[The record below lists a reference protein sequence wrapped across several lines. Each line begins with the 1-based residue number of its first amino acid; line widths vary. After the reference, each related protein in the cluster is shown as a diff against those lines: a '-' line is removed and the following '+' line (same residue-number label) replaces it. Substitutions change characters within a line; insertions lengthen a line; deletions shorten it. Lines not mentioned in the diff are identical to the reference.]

1 MKFSIDRTKFVN
13 QTTNV
18 QRAISTKT
26 TIPILTGMKLDLTE
40 SGLTITGSNSD
51 ISITAFISKE
61 DSDNDLN
68 IESTGSIVLPAR
80 FFNEIIKKLPGDNFE
95 LEVLNNNQ
103 TLITSGVSEFT
114 INGLDANNYPHLPEV
129 ETDNQLTFPTDLFKE
144 VVNQT
149 VIAVSNQESRP
160 VLTGVNFIINSEGL
174 TLVATDSHRL
184 SQRKINITSDE
195 EYNLIIPGKS
205 LTELVRTIS
214 DSVKEIKMSISENQV
229 LYSFDNVMFYSRLLD
244 GRYPETDRLIPEDSN
259 TRLTFDTSSLLAS
272 VERASLLS
280 HESRNNVIKL
290 EIKSAD
296 KKATLYGNSPE
307 VGTVEEVLDFENLDG
322 EDLDISFNPDYL
334 KDALRSFGSNTMI
347 EMSFTSPLHPFTL
360 RPVDDKENFVQL
372 ITPVRTF

>member
-1 MKFSIDRTKFVN
+1 MKFSIDRTKFIN
-13 QTTNV
+13 QTSNV

-26 TIPILTGMKLDLTE
+26 TIPILTGMKLDLSE

-51 ISITAFISKE
+51 ISITAFIDKN
-61 DSDNDLN
+61 DSDNDLK

-95 LEVLNNNQ
+95 LEVLSNNQ
-103 TLITSGVSEFT
+103 TLIKSGVSEFT
-114 INGLDANNYPHLPEV
+114 INGLDAINYPHLPDV
-129 ETDNQLTFPTDLFKE
+129 ETDNQLSLPTDVFKE

-149 VIAVSNQESRP
+149 VIAVSTQESRP
-160 VLTGVNFIINSEGL
+160 VLTGVNFLISNEGL
-174 TLVATDSHRL
+174 TAVATDSHRL

-195 EYNLIIPGKS
+195 DYNLIIPGKS

-214 DSVKEIKMSISENQV
+214 DTVKEISMSISENQV
-229 LYSFDNVMFYSRLLD
+229 LFSFDNIRFYSRLLD
-244 GRYPETDRLIPEDSN
+244 GRYPETDRLIPDDSN
-259 TRLTFDTSSLLAS
+259 TKLTFDSSNLLAS

-280 HESRNNVIKL
+280 HESRNNFIKL
-290 EIKSAD
+290 EIKAVD

-307 VGTVEEVLDFENLDG
+307 VGTVEEVLDFDNLEGD
-322 EDLDISFNPDYL
+322 DLEISFNPDYL
-334 KDALRSFGSNTMI
+334 KDALRSFGSNTTI

-360 RPVDDKENFVQL
+360 RPVEDRDNFVQL

>member
-51 ISITAFISKE
+51 ISITAFISSS
-61 DSDNDLN
+61 DADNDLK

-114 INGLDANNYPHLPEV
+114 INGLDAGNYPHLPDV

-229 LYSFDNVMFYSRLLD
+229 LFSFDNVMFYSRLLD

-259 TRLTFDTSSLLAS
+259 TKLTFDTSNLLAS

-290 EIKSAD
+290 EIKSDD

-307 VGTVEEVLDFENLDG
+307 VGTVEEVLDFEDLDG
-322 EDLDISFNPDYL
+322 DDLDISFNPDYL
-334 KDALRSFGSNTMI
+334 KDALRSFGSNTTI

-360 RPVDDKENFVQL
+360 RPVDDKDNFVQL

>member
-1 MKFSIDRTKFVN
+1 MKFSIDRSKFVN

-51 ISITAFISKE
+51 ISITSFISADE
-61 DSDNDLN
+61 SDNDLK

-129 ETDNQLTFPTDLFKE
+129 ETDNQLVFPTDLFKE

-160 VLTGVNFIINSEGL
+160 VLTGVNFIINNEGL

-184 SQRKINITSDE
+184 SQRKIDITSEE

-214 DSVKEIKMSISENQV
+214 DSVKEISMSISENQV
-229 LYSFDNVMFYSRLLD
+229 LFSFDNVMFYSRLLD

-259 TRLTFDTSSLLAS
+259 TRLTFDTSNLLAS

-290 EIKSAD
+290 EIKSAN

-334 KDALRSFGSNTMI
+334 KDALRSFGSNTTI

-360 RPVDDKENFVQL
+360 RPVDDKDNFVQL

>member
-1 MKFSIDRTKFVN
+1 MKFSIDRSKFIN
-13 QTTNV
+13 QTSNV

-26 TIPILTGMKLDLTE
+26 TIPILTGMKLDLSE

-51 ISITAFISKE
+51 ISITSFISK
-61 DSDNDLN
+61 DDNDNDLK

-103 TLITSGVSEFT
+103 TLIKSGVSEFT
-114 INGLDANNYPHLPEV
+114 INGLDAVNYPHLPEV
-129 ETDNQLTFPTDLFKE
+129 ETDNQLVLPTDVFKE

-149 VIAVSNQESRP
+149 VIAVSTQESRP
-160 VLTGVNFIINSEGL
+160 VLTGVNFLITSEGL
-174 TLVATDSHRL
+174 TAVATDSHRL

-195 EYNLIIPGKS
+195 DYNLIIPGKS

-214 DSVKEIKMSISENQV
+214 DTVKEISMSISENQV
-229 LYSFDNVMFYSRLLD
+229 LFSFDNIMFYSRLLD
-244 GRYPETDRLIPEDSN
+244 GRYPETDRLIPDESN
-259 TRLTFDTSSLLAS
+259 TRLTFDSSSFLAS

-290 EIKSAD
+290 EIKAVD

-307 VGTVEEVLDFENLDG
+307 VGTVEEVLDCENIEGD
-322 EDLDISFNPDYL
+322 DLEISFNPDYL
-334 KDALRSFGSNTMI
+334 KDALRSFGSNTNI

-360 RPVDDKENFVQL
+360 RPVEDRDNFVQL

>member
-26 TIPILTGMKLDLTE
+26 TIPILTGMKLELTE

-51 ISITAFISKE
+51 ISITAFIAADE
-61 DSDNDLN
+61 TDNDLK

-129 ETDNQLTFPTDLFKE
+129 ETDNQLVFPTDLFKE

-184 SQRKINITSDE
+184 SQRKINITSEE

-214 DSVKEIKMSISENQV
+214 DSVKEISMSISENQV
-229 LYSFDNVMFYSRLLD
+229 LFSFDNVMFYSRLLD

-259 TRLTFDTSSLLAS
+259 TTLTFDTSNLLAS

-307 VGTVEEVLDFENLDG
+307 VGTVEEVLDFEDLQG

-334 KDALRSFGSNTMI
+334 KDALRSFGSNTTI

-360 RPVDDKENFVQL
+360 RPVEDKDNFVQL

>member
-51 ISITAFISKE
+51 ISITAFISSS
-61 DSDNDLN
+61 DADNDLK

-80 FFNEIIKKLPGDNFE
+80 FFNEIIKKLPGNNFE

-114 INGLDANNYPHLPEV
+114 INGLDAGNYPHLPDV

-229 LYSFDNVMFYSRLLD
+229 LFSFDNVMFYSRLLD

-259 TRLTFDTSSLLAS
+259 TKLTFDTSNLLAS

-290 EIKSAD
+290 EIKSDD

-307 VGTVEEVLDFENLDG
+307 VGTVEEVLDFEDLDG
-322 EDLDISFNPDYL
+322 DDLDISFNPDYL
-334 KDALRSFGSNTMI
+334 KDALRSFGSNTTI

-360 RPVDDKENFVQL
+360 RPVDDKDNFVQL

>member
-26 TIPILTGMKLDLTE
+26 TIPILTGMKLELTE

-51 ISITAFISKE
+51 ISITSFIAADE
-61 DSDNDLN
+61 TDNDLK

-129 ETDNQLTFPTDLFKE
+129 ETDNQLVFPTDLFKE

-184 SQRKINITSDE
+184 SQRKINITSEE

-214 DSVKEIKMSISENQV
+214 DSVKEISMSISENQV
-229 LYSFDNVMFYSRLLD
+229 LFSFDNVMFYSRLLD

-259 TRLTFDTSSLLAS
+259 TRLTFDTSNLLAS

-290 EIKSAD
+290 EIKAAD

-307 VGTVEEVLDFENLDG
+307 VGTVEEVLDFENLEG

-334 KDALRSFGSNTMI
+334 KDALRSFGSNTTI

-360 RPVDDKENFVQL
+360 RPVEDKENFVQL